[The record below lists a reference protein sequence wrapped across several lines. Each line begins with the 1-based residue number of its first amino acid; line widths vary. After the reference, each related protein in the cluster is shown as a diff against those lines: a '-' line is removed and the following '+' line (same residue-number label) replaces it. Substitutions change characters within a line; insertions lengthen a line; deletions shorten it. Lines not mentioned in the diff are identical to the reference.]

1 MQISGSRSSSWCR
14 IPIMKSKYGWVE
26 IDGIRYDHD
35 VIMHTD
41 RSVTKRS
48 KKKSKKFKNLF
59 GHTPLSDHDLRFLDN
74 DQAHII
80 YIGTGQYG
88 DLPITTEAHTILSKK
103 EVIIRPT
110 PDILNLL
117 EDEQRP
123 FAAVI
128 HVSC

>member
-1 MQISGSRSSSWCR
+1 
-14 IPIMKSKYGWVE
+14 MKTRYGWVE

-35 VIMHTD
+35 IVIHTD
-41 RSVTKRS
+41 RSVNKRS
-48 KKKSKKFKNLF
+48 KKRSKKFKQQF
-59 GHTPLSDHDLRFLDN
+59 GHTPLSDHDLRFLDREP
-74 DQAHII
+74 AEIV

-88 DLPITTEAHTILSKK
+88 DLPITTEAHSILSTKK
-103 EVIIRPT
+103 VFIRPT

-117 EDEQRP
+117 EEERRP

>member
-1 MQISGSRSSSWCR
+1 
-14 IPIMKSKYGWVE
+14 MKSKYGWVE

-41 RSVTKRS
+41 RSVIKRS
-48 KKKSKKFKNLF
+48 KKKSKQFKKQF
-59 GHTPLSDHDLRFLDN
+59 GHTPLSDFDLKFLDN
-74 DQAHII
+74 DGADII

-88 DLPITTEAHTILSKK
+88 DLPITMEAHTILSKK
-103 EVIIRPT
+103 EVVIRPT
-110 PDILNLL
+110 PEILTLL
-117 EDEQRP
+117 EDECRP